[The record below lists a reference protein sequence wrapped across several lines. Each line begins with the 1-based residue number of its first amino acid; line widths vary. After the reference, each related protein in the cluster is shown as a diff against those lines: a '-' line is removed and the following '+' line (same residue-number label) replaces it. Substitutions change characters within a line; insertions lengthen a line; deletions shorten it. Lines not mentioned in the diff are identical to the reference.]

1 MKISEIIIAWYKK
14 NARELP
20 WRNTDDPF
28 LIWMS
33 EIILQ
38 QTRVD
43 QGLSYY
49 EKFAARFSNVRSL
62 AEADELEVM
71 RLWQGLGYYSRARN
85 MLFAARQIMDEYGG
99 MFPTDHKALMQLKGI
114 GPYTAAA
121 IASIAF
127 NEAVAVVDGNV
138 ARVLSR
144 LFTVME
150 PVNSS
155 TGVRSIQDLA
165 NEILDAEDPGTHNQ
179 ALMEFGALQCV
190 PMNPDC
196 DACPAKLQ
204 CMANAENKVKEL
216 PIKLKTVKVKSRFL
230 YYVIIDDGGHTYI
243 RKRTGDDIW
252 KSLYEFPMYES
263 AREMSEGEML
273 RELISLPELE
283 ALDAVDYSIYKI
295 SDQIKH
301 VLTHRNIFARFV
313 HVVVQKGVLDMPE
326 DWVKVSVNDMGKYPL
341 PRLID
346 RYIKSLNH

>member
-1 MKISEIIIAWYKK
+1 MKISEIIIGWYKK
-14 NARELP
+14 NARDLP

-38 QTRVD
+38 QTRVN

-49 EKFAARFSNVRSL
+49 IKFAARFSDVRSL
-62 AEADELEVM
+62 AEADEQEVM

-85 MLFAARQIMDEYGG
+85 MLFAARQVMDEYEGK
-99 MFPTDHKALMQLKGI
+99 FPADHKTLLQLKGI

-121 IASIAF
+121 IASIAY

-138 ARVLSR
+138 SRVLSR
-144 LFTVME
+144 LFAVKE
-150 PVNSS
+150 PVNS
-155 TGVRSIQDLA
+155 TLGIRTIQEMAD
-165 NEILDAEDPGTHNQ
+165 EILDTKDPGTHNQ
-179 ALMEFGALQCV
+179 ALMEFGALQCLPV
-190 PMNPDC
+190 NPDC

-204 CMANAENKVKEL
+204 CMAYAENIVKEL
-216 PIKLKTVKVKSRFL
+216 PVKLKTVKVKSRYF
-230 YYVIIDDGGHTYI
+230 YYVLIEDGGHIYF

-252 KSLYEFPMYES
+252 KSLFEFPMFES
-263 AREMSEGEML
+263 AKEMSDGELL

-283 ALDAVDYSIYKI
+283 GLDGVAYSIHKI

-313 HVVVQKGVLDMPE
+313 HVEVQKGVLDVPG
-326 DWVKVSVNDMGKYPL
+326 DWVKVPIQDIDNYPL

-346 RYIKSLNH
+346 RYISIQK